1 VACKIGEG
9 EVKIR
14 ISKVKAGY
22 WVVDRNNGLEGYE
35 NGGTLRFCNSFAQ
48 AWIEVFG
55 VYP

>member
-1 VACKIGEG
+1 
-9 EVKIR
+9 VKIR

-22 WVVDRNNGLEGYE
+22 WVVDRNNGLDGYE